1 MLPVCVHSRS
11 GVPPGRV
18 DDLTGD
24 LGAVL
29 DKESLITAGQAMSWQ
44 STFTCGAVT
53 AVPLTPAS
61 AMIFKTPGPADPQR
75 WHDRFTRGLAHRMAG
90 ELTIAAVTTELLGH
104 AAMGDTNEDAVLL
117 GSAIDALGRLLADLT
132 EAQRPEEGADRIVTD
147 AKRTHEALLGVVRQR
162 VHVRRQKEFTVHTV
176 RSVTKDRNRADLER
190 AVARVG
196 LPWPSRAGQGIGG
209 ELGLARWRAAMQAH
223 GHQMWSRTEREDV
236 LVTELWLRDPPEARG
251 SGSRIPSG
259 S

>member
-61 AMIFKTPGPADPQR
+61 AMIFKTPGR
-75 WHDRFTRGLAHRMAG
+75 RTRSAG
-90 ELTIAAVTTELLGH
+90 TT
-104 AAMGDTNEDAVLL
+104 
-117 GSAIDALGRLLADLT
+117 GSPGARPPDGR
-132 EAQRPEEGADRIVTD
+132 
-147 AKRTHEALLGVVRQR
+147 
-162 VHVRRQKEFTVHTV
+162 
-176 RSVTKDRNRADLER
+176 
-190 AVARVG
+190 
-196 LPWPSRAGQGIGG
+196 
-209 ELGLARWRAAMQAH
+209 
-223 GHQMWSRTEREDV
+223 
-236 LVTELWLRDPPEARG
+236 
-251 SGSRIPSG
+251 
-259 S
+259 

>member
-61 AMIFKTPGPADPQR
+61 AMIFKTPGPGGP
-75 WHDRFTRGLAHRMAG
+75 
-90 ELTIAAVTTELLGH
+90 AA
-104 AAMGDTNEDAVLL
+104 
-117 GSAIDALGRLLADLT
+117 
-132 EAQRPEEGADRIVTD
+132 
-147 AKRTHEALLGVVRQR
+147 
-162 VHVRRQKEFTVHTV
+162 
-176 RSVTKDRNRADLER
+176 
-190 AVARVG
+190 
-196 LPWPSRAGQGIGG
+196 
-209 ELGLARWRAAMQAH
+209 LARPVHPGAR
-223 GHQMWSRTEREDV
+223 
-236 LVTELWLRDPPEARG
+236 PPDGR
-251 SGSRIPSG
+251 
-259 S
+259 